1 MQQCVA
7 LSRATSVAAC
17 IRQEAIGAGERA
29 SMLLDTAGLLPL
41 VAKFEL
47 EYRSDE
53 LDAPFTMRCGEQNC
67 SLARAQPCDDF
78 G

>member
-1 MQQCVA
+1 
-7 LSRATSVAAC
+7 
-17 IRQEAIGAGERA
+17 
-29 SMLLDTAGLLPL
+29 MLLDTAGLLPL

-53 LDAPFTMRCGEQNC
+53 LDAPFTMRCEQKC
-67 SLARAQPCDDF
+67 SLARAQPCDGF